1 MEDAEATIQR
11 AIESKR
17 KAYKDDKTDPHEVL
31 AELLIDSGRA
41 NDARQFVA
49 DRPPLSRG
57 SLLIEIA
64 NAQNRA
70 GDTAGAASTIKQAE
84 ELGDKL
90 ASSEKDILLQFL
102 SGVQAEF
109 GDFKAATKTAGR
121 ISDASAG
128 EYKLE
133 AFSTIAVFEAEAGK
147 YADGLVLSDR
157 IKRYHSRDD
166 ILPDMLFKSTI
177 FRMATALTNRGRS
190 DLALSVLKSAN
201 DPADF
206 VTQKEHNFIA
216 LYATL
221 KSGDVNGARK
231 FLADPKGLYLGND
244 TGAAGFR
251 VFTALALQQGK
262 KPEAVAF
269 SESLPV
275 GVAKA
280 MAYIGLAQ
288 ALVHPVEIPN
298 AQYYFH

>member
-1 MEDAEATIQR
+1 MD
-11 AIESKR
+11 
-17 KAYKDDKTDPHEVL
+17 
-31 AELLIDSGRA
+31 
-41 NDARQFVA
+41 
-49 DRPPLSRG
+49 
-57 SLLIEIA
+57 IA
-64 NAQNRA
+64 KAQNRA
-70 GDTAGAASTIKQAE
+70 GDTAGAASTIKQAQ
-84 ELGDKL
+84 ELGDQL

-102 SGVQAEF
+102 SGLQAEV
-109 GDFKAATKTAGR
+109 GDFEAATKSAGR
-121 ISDASAG
+121 ISDAGAG

-147 YADGLVLSDR
+147 YEDGLALSDR
-157 IKRYHSRDD
+157 IKRYHSRDN

-177 FRMATALTNRGRS
+177 FRMATALTNRGKP

-206 VTQKEHNFIA
+206 VTQKEHNLVA

-231 FLADPKGLYLGND
+231 FLADPKGLYLGSD
-244 TGAAGFR
+244 TEAAGFR
-251 VFTALALQQGK
+251 VFTALALEQGK

-269 SESLPV
+269 SENLPV

-298 AQYYFH
+298 AEYYFH